1 VISALAR
8 MTPPYEIA
16 RSEERGRHLLA
27 ARAIAAGEVAVRQEA
42 YACVL
47 YDDQVAHRCDY
58 CLMPCESPLRCSR
71 SKFARCDGRGR
82 GCVGSV

>member
-1 VISALAR
+1 
-8 MTPPYEIA
+8 MQPYQIA
-16 RSEERGRHLLA
+16 RSEEKGRHLLA

-58 CLMPCESPLRCSR
+58 CLRPCENALRCSR
-71 SKFARCDGRGR
+71 SKFARWVLRGTRGR
-82 GCVGSV
+82 GGGGRDWQ